1 MCIYVLLIMKAR
13 EKRMNKYER
22 VYNWTMNE
30 LTNTIENYPIDQ
42 NIKDWLK
49 MLRESMEYNLNK
61 TI

>member
-1 MCIYVLLIMKAR
+1 MKAR
-13 EKRMNKYER
+13 EKLMNKYER

-49 MLRESMEYNLNK
+49 MLKESMEYNLNK
-61 TI
+61 DI

>member
-13 EKRMNKYER
+13 EKLMNKYER

-61 TI
+61 DI

>member
-13 EKRMNKYER
+13 KKRMNKYER

-30 LTNTIENYPIDQ
+30 LNNTIENYPIDQ

>member
-1 MCIYVLLIMKAR
+1 MHICIINNESEGKL
-13 EKRMNKYER
+13 MNKYER

-49 MLRESMEYNLNK
+49 MLKESMEYNLNK